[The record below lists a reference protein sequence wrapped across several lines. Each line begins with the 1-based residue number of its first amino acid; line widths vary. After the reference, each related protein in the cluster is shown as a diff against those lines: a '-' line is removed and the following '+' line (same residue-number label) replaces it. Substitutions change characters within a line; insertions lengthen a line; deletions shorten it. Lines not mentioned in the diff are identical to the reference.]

1 MISHRRLRATA
12 RRWKQMVLFQIRRKR
27 IDKTCVN
34 HTPLF
39 LRRHNIISYGHVTL
53 IHHHR
58 PSVSRSMGT
67 RIAPWGRQLGSY
79 NIIWPDIV
87 TQHVPFMPE
96 GKNDNAIVTNL
107 EMKTK
112 IYLFL
117 LFSRDRGHTR
127 VRALL
132 YTRNRTF
139 IIFIITIFF
148 YNSPF

>member
-1 MISHRRLRATA
+1 MSER
-12 RRWKQMVLFQIRRKR
+12 
-27 IDKTCVN
+27 
-34 HTPLF
+34 
-39 LRRHNIISYGHVTL
+39 
-53 IHHHR
+53 
-58 PSVSRSMGT
+58 
-67 RIAPWGRQLGSY
+67 
-79 NIIWPDIV
+79 
-87 TQHVPFMPE
+87 
-96 GKNDNAIVTNL
+96 KNDNAIVTNL

-148 YNSPF
+148 FFTTVHFKLFGGHCAIRGRYNIIIRPIVRVTL